1 MDTVFIVPKT
11 FAVVGTLVFRGDAF
25 VDGRLVYNH
34 LLPMITPVVYDKDRA
49 QAVFQTFLNS
59 SPTSY
64 KAYFAFRSLSGTID
78 GLARYGS
85 SSCSIS
91 LDYGKFYNQTSSR
104 EELARVLT
112 KIFVH
117 EYTHY
122 REWAAWGN
130 SRTLYSSTS
139 PKKYY
144 YSKNPELNSWASDA
158 LIELSHSLS
167 DDKIR
172 SSIKNGNY
180 SYLKGYSK
188 AIRTYWG
195 AETPLFQEFMR
206 RILWL
211 LDLSSNE
218 LKNKKA
224 DSAPPVTLPSPP
236 PKTDNPIYKSPTSG
250 GTRIDISGRGS
261 VRINGVLAVD
271 IDRILKG
278 GGKFNI
284 QYR

>member
-11 FAVVGTLVFRGDAF
+11 FEVTGTLVFRGDAF
-25 VDGRLVYNH
+25 IDGRMVYNH
-34 LLPMITPVVYDKDRA
+34 LLPSIREAVYDKIKM
-49 QAVFQTFLNS
+49 QNIFQSYLNQ

-64 KAYFAFRSLSGTID
+64 RAFFKFRPLNGNLD
-78 GLARYGS
+78 GLAQYGP

-91 LDYGKFYNQTSSR
+91 LDYDKFYKNTSSR
-104 EELARVLT
+104 EDLARVLT

-122 REWAAWGN
+122 REWAAWG
-130 SRTLYSSTS
+130 SARSSYSTAS

-144 YSKNPELNSWASDA
+144 YSKNAELNSWASDA
-158 LIELSHSLS
+158 LIELSHHLS
-167 DDKIR
+167 DDTIR

-188 AIRTYWG
+188 AIRSYWG
-195 AETPLFQEFMR
+195 AETPLFREFMR

-224 DSAPPVTLPSPP
+224 DSAPPESLPSPP
-236 PKTDNPIYKSPTSG
+236 PKTNNPIYQNAPRAKTN
-250 GTRIDISGRGS
+250 IEISGRGS

-271 IDRILKG
+271 IDKILSN

-284 QYR
+284 KYR